1 LAVAELLSTLLSA
14 LVATNGPT
22 GIVHMLEKKA
32 GVVTVA
38 APNDPLEKDFLKLL
52 AADDAAQA
60 EVDQWIRENE
70 QFKTEGAG
78 VETAVLNVRIRK
90 RFEPVKQAYEDFLRL
105 HPGHSR
111 ARLAYGSFLN
121 DIGEEDGAHAQWEKA
136 RETDPQNP
144 ASWNNLANYY
154 GHNGP
159 VTNAF
164 KYYAKAIELNP
175 RESTYYFNLATTVYL
190 FRHDATNYYRL
201 TLPQVFEKA
210 MDLYRKALELDPEN
224 FVLATDYAQSYYGF
238 DPALTGN
245 PEHDRRMKQKHCDD
259 ALAAWQRAFKLAGDD
274 LERQGVLLHYARL
287 QINAGRFAEA
297 RTNLNAI
304 TNEGL
309 NGTKNNLLKK
319 LERQSKQAPTNAP
332 AQSPN

>member
-1 LAVAELLSTLLSA
+1 VAELLSGLLSV

-22 GIVHMLEKKA
+22 ALVNLVEKKTGA
-32 GVVTVA
+32 VVNA
-38 APNDPLEKDFLKLL
+38 AALNDPVEKEFLKLL
-52 AADDAAQA
+52 AGDDAAQA
-60 EVDQWIRENE
+60 EVDQWIHENE
-70 QFKTEGAG
+70 QFRTQGAG

-90 RFEPVKQAYEDFLRL
+90 RFEPVKQAYEDFLRV
-105 HPGHSR
+105 HPDHAR

-121 DIGEEDGAHAQWEKA
+121 DVGEEDAARAQWEKS

-144 ASWNNLANYY
+144 AAWNNLANYY

-175 RESTYYFNLATTVYL
+175 AESTYYFNFATTVYL
-190 FRHDATNYYRL
+190 FRHDATNYYQL

-210 MDLYRKALELDPEN
+210 MDLYRKALALDPEN

-238 DPALTGN
+238 DPPLTGN
-245 PEHDRRMKQKHCDD
+245 AEEDRRLKQKRCDE
-259 ALAAWQRAFKLAGDD
+259 ALTAWQGAFKLASND

-287 QINAGRFAEA
+287 QINAGRFDQA

-309 NGTKNNLLKK
+309 SGTRNNLLRK
-319 LERQSKQAPTNAP
+319 LEKLTKQSTNAP
-332 AQSPN
+332 AKTGH